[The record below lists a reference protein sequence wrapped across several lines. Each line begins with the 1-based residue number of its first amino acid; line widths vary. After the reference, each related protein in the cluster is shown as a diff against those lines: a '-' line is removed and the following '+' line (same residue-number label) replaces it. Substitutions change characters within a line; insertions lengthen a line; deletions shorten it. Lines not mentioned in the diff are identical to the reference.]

1 MPGSQVSAL
10 ARRLPLALAFGL
22 LMGVAP
28 GLARAEPPLAPG
40 PRAAALAPTTTPP
53 QASPTSEP
61 APLFPYVVGA
71 LGLSGL
77 SVAAVTGFL
86 AMNQQGVVE
95 DHCSPTLR
103 LCDGAGKQASETGRT
118 LRDISTVAAIVGGL
132 GVGLSAYLLLTAPAR
147 PNQVAVSISVDG
159 ASPKAALV
167 AHF

>member
-1 MPGSQVSAL
+1 MPGSQASAQVHGRSI
-10 ARRLPLALAFGL
+10 AIAFGL
-22 LMGVAP
+22 LVGVAP
-28 GLARAEPPLAPG
+28 GLARAEPPLEPG
-40 PRAAALAPTTTPP
+40 PRAAAPTPTSMP
-53 QASPTSEP
+53 QASPASEP
-61 APLFPYVVGA
+61 APLFPYVIGA

-86 AMNQQGVVE
+86 AMNQQGIVE

-118 LRDISTVAAIVGGL
+118 LRDISTVAAIVGGV

-147 PNQVAVSISVDG
+147 PNQVAVSISVDW